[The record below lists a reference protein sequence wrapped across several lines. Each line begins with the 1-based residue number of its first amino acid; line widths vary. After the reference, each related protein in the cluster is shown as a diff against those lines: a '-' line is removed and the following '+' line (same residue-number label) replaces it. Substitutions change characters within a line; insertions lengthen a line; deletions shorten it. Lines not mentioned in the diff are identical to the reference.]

1 MQQMIVAGQ
10 MSISIISLVLIDD
23 FVEFVSWK
31 KINDLREDKL
41 TFNHNLAVLKP
52 QNYYSNQ
59 IKKSKKDCK
68 QLYINDL
75 NNIGSK
81 LTHH

>member
-52 QNYYSNQ
+52 QNY
-59 IKKSKKDCK
+59 
-68 QLYINDL
+68 
-75 NNIGSK
+75 
-81 LTHH
+81 